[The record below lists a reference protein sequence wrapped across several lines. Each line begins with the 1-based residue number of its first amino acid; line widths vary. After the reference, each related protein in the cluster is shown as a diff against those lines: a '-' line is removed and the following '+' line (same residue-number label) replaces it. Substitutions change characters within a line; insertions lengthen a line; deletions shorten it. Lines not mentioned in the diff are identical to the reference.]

1 MKKFFFIT
9 TLFLF
14 SPIVTSLSDQFDGKG
29 LKCGNIENFI
39 FVESKMA
46 SYRFGIEKLEV
57 KAEYEYKVDLKNIY
71 FNFAFMDTYIDRRT
85 LYWHN
90 STNNNSIL
98 AKCELVTHKQISKDF
113 EEAKRNA
120 KIKNKL

>member
-1 MKKFFFIT
+1 
-9 TLFLF
+9 
-14 SPIVTSLSDQFDGKG
+14 
-29 LKCGNIENFI
+29 
-39 FVESKMA
+39 
-46 SYRFGIEKLEV
+46 
-57 KAEYEYKVDLKNIY
+57 
-71 FNFAFMDTYIDRRT
+71 MDTYIDRRT

-98 AKCELVTHKQISKDF
+98 AKCELVTHQQISKDF